1 MAEIYSKIVELVE
14 TGRPSVLATI
24 IRLSGSGPRGAGTK
38 FLILEDGSSVGT
50 IGGGLLEARVLEGAR
65 RVLETGLPLR
75 FGMFLGGTDVA
86 RTDMICGGDVEVFL
100 EPISP
105 GALNH
110 LLMFRRMEEIQ
121 RRGGSALMVTLL
133 DEARWQEG
141 AVPKML
147 LQKGGETLGSI
158 LGRSGMEAALR
169 REMEGLLKRR
179 EPAFITYRDEGG
191 EGLELFAEPVTAR
204 PVLYVFGG
212 GHVSAQISPLAMRV
226 GFKVV
231 VVDDR
236 AEFADPARLPGAEE
250 VHQMPF
256 AGVLRELPVDESSYL
271 VIVTRGHIHDKTVL
285 AQCLRSGA
293 RYVGMIG
300 SRRKKALIY
309 ESLLQEGFTQAE
321 LDRVH
326 APIGLDIGAETPEEI
341 AVSIVAELIQVRAG
355 RGG

>member
-1 MAEIYSKIVELVE
+1 MEEIYSKIVELVE
-14 TGRPSVLATI
+14 AGRPSVLATI

-38 FLILEDGSSVGT
+38 ILILEDGSSQGT

-65 RVLETGLPLR
+65 KVMETGSPSR
-75 FGMFLGGTDVA
+75 FSMFLGGTDVA
-86 RTDMICGGDVEVFL
+86 RTDMICGGDVEVLL

-105 GALNH
+105 GSRSH
-110 LLMFRRMEEIQ
+110 LEVFRRVREIQ
-121 RRGGSALMVTLL
+121 RRGGSALLVTLL
-133 DEARWQEG
+133 ERARWQEG
-141 AVPKML
+141 EVPKML

-158 LGRSGMEAALR
+158 LGKSGMESALR
-169 REMEGLLKRR
+169 REMEGLLKRS

-191 EGLELFAEPVTAR
+191 EALELFVEPVTTR

-212 GHVSAQISPLAMRV
+212 GHVSMQIAPLARRV

-231 VVDDR
+231 IVDDR
-236 AEFADPARLPGAEE
+236 PEFADPGRWPEAEE

-256 AGVLRELPVDESSYL
+256 AGALGKLPVDESSYL

-285 AQCLRSGA
+285 EQCLRSGA

-309 ESLLQEGFTQAE
+309 ESLLKQGFTQAD

-341 AVSIVAELIQVRAG
+341 AVSIVAELIRVRAG
-355 RGG
+355 RD

>member
-1 MAEIYSKIVELVE
+1 MEEIYSNIVEFIE
-14 TGRPSVLATI
+14 AGRSSVLATI

-65 RVLETGLPLR
+65 KVLETGFPLR

-86 RTDMICGGDVEVFL
+86 RTDMICGGDVEVL
-100 EPISP
+100 MEPIMP
-105 GALNH
+105 GSLNH
-110 LLMFRRMEEIQ
+110 LNLFRKAEEIH
-121 RRGGSALMVTLL
+121 RRGGSALLVTLL
-133 DEARWQEG
+133 EEARWQEG
-141 AVPKML
+141 EVPKML

-158 LGRSGMEAALR
+158 LGRIGMESALR
-169 REMEGLLKRR
+169 RGMEELLKRR

-191 EGLELFAEPVTAR
+191 EEIELFVEPVTAR

-212 GHVSAQISPLAMRV
+212 GHVSMQISPLARRV

-236 AEFADPARLPGAEE
+236 AEFADPVRWPEAEE
-250 VHQMPF
+250 VHQMAF
-256 AGVLRELPVDESSYL
+256 AGALAKLRVDESSYL

-285 AQCLRSGA
+285 EQCLRSGA

-309 ESLLQEGFTQAE
+309 ESLLREGFTQAE

-355 RGG
+355 KGR